1 VAKKGNISPKT
12 AKRRKMKVKAKINKL
27 SNFNAMNIPCSS
39 LEFSELRDG
48 KEINLN
54 DKVADKMLAM
64 GLIEKTKKNKT
75 NKEKK

>member
-1 VAKKGNISPKT
+1 
-12 AKRRKMKVKAKINKL
+12 MKVKAKVKKL

>member
-1 VAKKGNISPKT
+1 
-12 AKRRKMKVKAKINKL
+12 MKVKAKINKL